1 MEWKKSGDEWKR
13 GGEGRDGNCYNLARL
28 FALYKPCNLKEKKK
42 RIIIGSPI
50 RADRNRVRR
59 ARIAR
64 SHGILNKFRIVSGG
78 GSLTAILR
86 GGEGATIKER
96 SFTVAMFRQSLSFII
111 IIITISETFL
121 LFSMRKEFLLY
132 FYLFRERERERDN
145 ILSDEIAS
153 MNFRQFREFLLLS
166 RVSVTGSCNVAR
178 FSRGI
183 FDNILRVF
191 GRIPLQIGVAEFFGG
206 RSSRF
211 DQRLSSLWRRLSI
224 SEKRLSIERS
234 IDLSISLF
242 LSFFGY
248 HRRANEMMAE
258 HASR

>member
-1 MEWKKSGDEWKR
+1 MQFKR
-13 GGEGRDGNCYNLARL
+13 
-28 FALYKPCNLKEKKK
+28 KKKK

-64 SHGILNKFRIVSGG
+64 SNGILNKFRIVSGG

-86 GGEGATIKER
+86 GEEGRGPTIKER

-111 IIITISETFL
+111 IITISETFL
-121 LFSMRKEFLLY
+121 LFSTRKEFLLY

>member
-1 MEWKKSGDEWKR
+1 MQFKR
-13 GGEGRDGNCYNLARL
+13 KR
-28 FALYKPCNLKEKKK
+28 KK

-64 SHGILNKFRIVSGG
+64 SNGILNKFRIVSGG

-96 SFTVAMFRQSLSFII
+96 SFTVAMFRQSLSFI

-178 FSRGI
+178 FSPGI

-234 IDLSISLF
+234 IDLSISLS
-242 LSFFGY
+242 LSLSL
-248 HRRANEMMAE
+248 ATIDAQTK
-258 HASR
+258 

>member
-1 MEWKKSGDEWKR
+1 MQFKR
-13 GGEGRDGNCYNLARL
+13 KR
-28 FALYKPCNLKEKKK
+28 KK

-64 SHGILNKFRIVSGG
+64 SNGILNKFRIVSGG

-86 GGEGATIKER
+86 GEEGRGPKGIKER

-111 IIITISETFL
+111 IITISETFL
-121 LFSMRKEFLLY
+121 LFSTRKEFLLY

-206 RSSRF
+206 RSFRF

>member
-1 MEWKKSGDEWKR
+1 
-13 GGEGRDGNCYNLARL
+13 
-28 FALYKPCNLKEKKK
+28 
-42 RIIIGSPI
+42 
-50 RADRNRVRR
+50 
-59 ARIAR
+59 
-64 SHGILNKFRIVSGG
+64 
-78 GSLTAILR
+78 
-86 GGEGATIKER
+86 
-96 SFTVAMFRQSLSFII
+96 
-111 IIITISETFL
+111 
-121 LFSMRKEFLLY
+121 
-132 FYLFRERERERDN
+132 
-145 ILSDEIAS
+145 

-191 GRIPLQIGVAEFFGG
+191 ERIPLQIGVAEFFGG

-258 HASR
+258 HASRWPRTSTYRTAFWDGTKRARPNSKKGENGERRSEKERRISRREREVWYG

>member
-64 SHGILNKFRIVSGG
+64 SNGILNKFRIVSGG

-111 IIITISETFL
+111 IITISETFL

-132 FYLFRERERERDN
+132 FYLFRERERERGIISYRIGNSFDELSTISR
-145 ILSDEIAS
+145 ILTSLTRVSYRILQRCS
-153 MNFRQFREFLLLS
+153 FLS
-166 RVSVTGSCNVAR
+166 RY
-178 FSRGI
+178 
-183 FDNILRVF
+183 L
-191 GRIPLQIGVAEFFGG
+191 
-206 RSSRF
+206 
-211 DQRLSSLWRRLSI
+211 
-224 SEKRLSIERS
+224 
-234 IDLSISLF
+234 
-242 LSFFGY
+242 
-248 HRRANEMMAE
+248 
-258 HASR
+258 

>member
-1 MEWKKSGDEWKR
+1 MQFKR
-13 GGEGRDGNCYNLARL
+13 
-28 FALYKPCNLKEKKK
+28 KKKK

-64 SHGILNKFRIVSGG
+64 SNGILNKFRIVSGG

-96 SFTVAMFRQSLSFII
+96 SFTVAMFRQSLSFI

-191 GRIPLQIGVAEFFGG
+191 ERIPLQIGVAEFFGG

>member
-1 MEWKKSGDEWKR
+1 
-13 GGEGRDGNCYNLARL
+13 
-28 FALYKPCNLKEKKK
+28 
-42 RIIIGSPI
+42 
-50 RADRNRVRR
+50 
-59 ARIAR
+59 
-64 SHGILNKFRIVSGG
+64 
-78 GSLTAILR
+78 
-86 GGEGATIKER
+86 
-96 SFTVAMFRQSLSFII
+96 
-111 IIITISETFL
+111 
-121 LFSMRKEFLLY
+121 
-132 FYLFRERERERDN
+132 
-145 ILSDEIAS
+145 

-191 GRIPLQIGVAEFFGG
+191 ERIPLQIGVAEFFGG
-206 RSSRF
+206 RSFRF

-258 HASR
+258 HASRWPRTSTYRTAFWDGTKRARPNSEERREWRAEERKGEEDIEERERGLVRVGKRKAVCQGAS